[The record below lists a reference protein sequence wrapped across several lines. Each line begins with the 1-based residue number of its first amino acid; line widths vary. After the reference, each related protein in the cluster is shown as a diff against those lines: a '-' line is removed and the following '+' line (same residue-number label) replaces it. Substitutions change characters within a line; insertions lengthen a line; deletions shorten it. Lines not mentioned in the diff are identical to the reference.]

1 MKNVLAI
8 AVLIL
13 GGAACLA
20 AEDDPPP
27 PKTIEELN
35 ATLEEVLADTNTPG
49 LIGTMV
55 IGDEVIWI
63 GAFGVAD
70 READRA
76 VTPATRFRVGSI
88 TKSFTSLAALILV
101 ERGELDLEQPLAEF
115 IPEAGLQ
122 NRWRATDPI
131 RLYHVLEHTAGF
143 DDIHVR
149 DYAYSNPDVTLL
161 ECVRF
166 NTTSRIARWRPGTR
180 MSYSNIGPAIGA
192 LAIEKATGERFED
205 FAQREV
211 LDPLGMASTSYFH
224 HADVAASYQPDG
236 TTPEPYMHIADRPS
250 GSMNA
255 TAADMAQL
263 LKMFIHRGAIGGRQ
277 LIQPTSLDRMELPQG
292 TLAADAGLP
301 IGYGLSNASQERDR
315 FHYQGHGGGIDGFV
329 SGYAYMPEHGRGYFV
344 AVNAGSGAALR
355 RADKAIRGFLTRDLE
370 PLAQSPAVTG
380 PDLAIL
386 ANLAGYYERTNP
398 RSELFRW
405 LGYLG
410 ETRLVSVNGNTLLT
424 APLFGEPSR
433 WTALEGG
440 LFRPED
446 GAMASLAAVESSDG
460 EQLLQ
465 GNIGTLKK
473 ISFVTAWG
481 RWLLALASVL
491 LIASSLLFAV
501 VWLVRT
507 YALSA
512 KIPALSIRAWPA
524 AASFC
529 IVAAIVVVVIAQAS
543 AFERLGVLSVYS
555 GGYWLLTLVYAAFAL
570 WSVAN
575 VWLNRD
581 KRAQVTAL
589 VWWHSNAVVAANLV
603 VFAYLGYY
611 GMIGLRFWA
620 Y

>member
-143 DDIHVR
+143 DDIHLR

-161 ECVRF
+161 EGVQF

-192 LAIEKATGERFED
+192 LAVEKATGERFED

-224 HADVAASYQPDG
+224 HADIAASYQADG

-277 LIQPTSLDRMELPQG
+277 LIQPTSLD
-292 TLAADAGLP
+292 
-301 IGYGLSNASQERDR
+301 
-315 FHYQGHGGGIDGFV
+315 
-329 SGYAYMPEHGRGYFV
+329 PEF
-344 AVNAGSGAALR
+344 
-355 RADKAIRGFLTRDLE
+355 F
-370 PLAQSPAVTG
+370 
-380 PDLAIL
+380 
-386 ANLAGYYERTNP
+386 
-398 RSELFRW
+398 
-405 LGYLG
+405 
-410 ETRLVSVNGNTLLT
+410 
-424 APLFGEPSR
+424 
-433 WTALEGG
+433 
-440 LFRPED
+440 
-446 GAMASLAAVESSDG
+446 
-460 EQLLQ
+460 
-465 GNIGTLKK
+465 
-473 ISFVTAWG
+473 
-481 RWLLALASVL
+481 
-491 LIASSLLFAV
+491 SSL
-501 VWLVRT
+501 
-507 YALSA
+507 
-512 KIPALSIRAWPA
+512 
-524 AASFC
+524 
-529 IVAAIVVVVIAQAS
+529 
-543 AFERLGVLSVYS
+543 
-555 GGYWLLTLVYAAFAL
+555 
-570 WSVAN
+570 
-575 VWLNRD
+575 
-581 KRAQVTAL
+581 
-589 VWWHSNAVVAANLV
+589 
-603 VFAYLGYY
+603 
-611 GMIGLRFWA
+611 
-620 Y
+620 